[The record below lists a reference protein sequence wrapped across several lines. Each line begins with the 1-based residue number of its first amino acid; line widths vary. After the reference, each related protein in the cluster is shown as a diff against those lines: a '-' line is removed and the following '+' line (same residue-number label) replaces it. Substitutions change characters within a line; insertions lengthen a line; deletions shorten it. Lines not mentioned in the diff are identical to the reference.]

1 MLTLISF
8 IVLLGIIVF
17 IHEAGHFTA
26 AKLTGMRVETF
37 SLGFGRALVKKQWG
51 ETEYRIAWIPLGGYV
66 KISGMIDESLEGESL
81 EGQPWEFESKNFF
94 QKSFVILAGVTMN
107 FLLAVFIF
115 SLITFANGIPEVNST
130 HIEGFSENSPAKEAG
145 MTEGDIILEID
156 GRDIGSWQD
165 ITDIVHAN
173 PEKELIFKVSRI
185 DSTLLFP
192 VTTMSVRTIHE
203 GEIKDIGLIGIY
215 SEVEIR
221 DASVLESIAEG
232 SKATWGWIKIG
243 WLSVKMLVKG
253 QASVKELG
261 GPLLIAQMTGESA
274 RAGIW
279 SYLAFIAFISVNIG
293 FLNILPV
300 PILDG
305 GHFMFILAEGVSR
318 KKIPPK
324 IKFKILQAG
333 MLLLFLLMAIVIFND
348 AARLI
353 TGNGN
358 NETATEKITEQ
369 E

>member
-26 AKLTGMRVETF
+26 AKLCGMRVETF
-37 SLGFGRALVKKQWG
+37 SLGFGRALIKKQWG

-81 EGQPWEFESKNFF
+81 KGEPWEFESKNFF

-107 FLLAVFIF
+107 FILAIFIY

-130 HIEGFSENSPAKEAG
+130 HIKGFSDDSPAREAG
-145 MTEGDIILEID
+145 MTEGDVILEINNS
-156 GRDIGSWQD
+156 IINTWQD
-165 ITDIVHAN
+165 ITDIVHAS
-173 PEKELIFKVSRI
+173 PEKELIFKVSRN
-185 DSTLLFP
+185 DSILLFP
-192 VTTMSVRTIHE
+192 ITTMSVRTLYD

-215 SEVEIR
+215 SDVEIR
-221 DASVLESIAEG
+221 DASLLESIAEG

-243 WLSVKMLVKG
+243 WLSIKMLVTG

-261 GPLLIAQMTGESA
+261 GPLMIAQMTGESV

-293 FLNILPV
+293 FLNLLPV

-305 GHFMFILAEGVSR
+305 GHFVFILIEGISR

-324 IKFKILQAG
+324 IKFKILQIG

-348 AARLI
+348 AGRLF
-353 TGNGN
+353 NGTSE
-358 NETATEKITEQ
+358 NETEEIQ
-369 E
+369 ER

>member
-17 IHEAGHFTA
+17 IHELGHFTA

-37 SLGFGRALVKKQWG
+37 SLGFGRALVKKQRG

-66 KISGMIDESLEGESL
+66 KISGMIDESLEGEKL
-81 EGQPWEFESKNFF
+81 EGKPWEFESKNFF

-107 FLLAVFIF
+107 FLLAVFIY

-130 HIEGFSENSPAKEAG
+130 RIKGFSEDSPAKEAG
-145 MTEGDIILEID
+145 LIEGDIILDID
-156 GRDIGSWQD
+156 GREIITWQD
-165 ITDIVHAN
+165 ITDIVHAS
-173 PEKELIFKVSRI
+173 PEKELMFKVSRN

-192 VTTMSVRTIHE
+192 VTSLSVRTISE
-203 GEIKDIGLIGIY
+203 GEIKNIGLIGIY

-232 SKATWGWIKIG
+232 SKATWYWIKIG
-243 WLSVKMLVKG
+243 WLSVKMLVTG

-261 GPLLIAQMTGESA
+261 GPLLIAQMTGESV

-305 GHFMFILAEGVSR
+305 GHFLFILIEGVTR
-318 KKIPPK
+318 KKIPAN

-348 AARLI
+348 AARII

-358 NETATEKITEQ
+358 EETQTEITAEQ

>member
-51 ETEYRIAWIPLGGYV
+51 ETEYRIAWILLGGYV

-81 EGQPWEFESKNFF
+81 QGEPWEFESKNFF

-107 FLLAVFIF
+107 FLLAIFIY

-130 HIEGFSENSPAKEAG
+130 NIKGFSEDSPAQEAG

-156 GRDIGSWQD
+156 GKEIATWQD
-165 ITDIVHAN
+165 ITDIVHSS
-173 PEKELIFKVSRI
+173 PDQELLFKIQRN
-185 DSTLLFP
+185 DSTLLVP
-192 VTTMSVRTIHE
+192 VTSLSVRTIYE
-203 GEIKDIGLIGIY
+203 GEIKNIGLIGIY
-215 SEVEIR
+215 SDVEVR
-221 DASVLESIAEG
+221 DASISESIAVG
-232 SKATWGWIKIG
+232 SKATWEWIKIG
-243 WLSVKMLVKG
+243 WLSIKMLVTG

-261 GPLLIAQMTGESA
+261 GPLMIAQMTGESA
-274 RAGIW
+274 KAGIW

-293 FLNILPV
+293 FLNILPL

-305 GHFMFILAEGVSR
+305 GHFAFILAEGITR

-324 IKFKILQAG
+324 IKFKILQVG

-348 AARLI
+348 AARLF
-353 TGNGN
+353 TGN
-358 NETATEKITEQ
+358 
-369 E
+369 